1 MGNWWLT
8 ASSQHACSCITSCAE
23 FFGKTSNHPD
33 CRGLTQLLYSPDLAP
48 YNFWLFAKL
57 KSSLKRKRFQ
67 TVDEIQGQLMV
78 TGKTLWGPKVPTLK
92 GTEASLSSVQ
102 CFLCLVS
109 SSVSVS
115 IFHSMWLDAF
125 WTDLMCHNYVT
136 QIYGSTILAHL
147 SFAYGSQ
154 IKNYFRK
161 NLYMG
166 QTE

>member
-1 MGNWWLT
+1 MTEQVKQWICIKFWVRLEHSSVETIWMIEKATAMGNWWLA
-8 ASSQHACSCITSCAE
+8 ASSQQHAHSCITSQAE
-23 FFGKTSNHPD
+23 FLGKTSNHPD

-115 IFHSMWLDAF
+115 IFHITWLDTF
-125 WTDLMCHNYVT
+125 
-136 QIYGSTILAHL
+136 
-147 SFAYGSQ
+147 
-154 IKNYFRK
+154 
-161 NLYMG
+161 
-166 QTE
+166 